1 MVTGKDFSFD
11 GFGQGTLVVP
21 IVEHIAHVVGDGGL
35 NGVEGVDVGI
45 DQNPRL
51 GLTIGFEGDQFHTT
65 KIRLFPEFLWV
76 IGFGGWDG
84 KLDFCADLSP

>member
-1 MVTGKDFSFD
+1 MVTGKDFSFY

-35 NGVEGVDVGI
+35 NGFEGVDVGI
-45 DQNPRL
+45 DQNPYL

-76 IGFGGWDG
+76 IGFGCWDG